1 MQGRLFVLPLLLLWG
16 AKNLASTIIHRVT
29 ADMPITK
36 KIRSDLI
43 LIRKIS
49 SAMAKRIIAI
59 VIITS
64 QRSVKSILKSLHNH
78 FTIIPYLM

>member
-1 MQGRLFVLPLLLLWG
+1 MGQVQGWLFALPLLLLRG
-16 AKNLASTIIHRVT
+16 AKNLASTTIHKVT

-49 SAMAKRIIAI
+49 NAMANIIVAI
-59 VIITS
+59 AIITS
-64 QRSVKSILKSLHNH
+64 QRCVKSIL
-78 FTIIPYLM
+78 

>member
-1 MQGRLFVLPLLLLWG
+1 
-16 AKNLASTIIHRVT
+16 
-29 ADMPITK
+29 MPITK

-64 QRSVKSILKSLHNH
+64 QRSVKSIL
-78 FTIIPYLM
+78 

>member
-1 MQGRLFVLPLLLLWG
+1 LPLLFLWG
-16 AKNLASTIIHRVT
+16 AKNLASTTIHKVT

-36 KIRSDLI
+36 KIRGDLI

-49 SAMAKRIIAI
+49 SAMAKRIVAI

-64 QRSVKSILKSLHNH
+64 QRCIKSILESLHH
-78 FTIIPYLM
+78 FMAIPYLM

>member
-1 MQGRLFVLPLLLLWG
+1 MQGWLFALPLLLLWG
-16 AKNLASTIIHRVT
+16 AKNLASTTIHKVT

-49 SAMAKRIIAI
+49 NAMANRIVAIAI
-59 VIITS
+59 ITN
-64 QRSVKSILKSLHNH
+64 QRCVKSIL
-78 FTIIPYLM
+78 

>member
-1 MQGRLFVLPLLLLWG
+1 MGQVQGWLFALPLLLLWG
-16 AKNLASTIIHRVT
+16 AKNLASTTIHNVT

-49 SAMAKRIIAI
+49 NAMANRIVAIAI
-59 VIITS
+59 ITN
-64 QRSVKSILKSLHNH
+64 QRCVKSIL
-78 FTIIPYLM
+78 

>member
-1 MQGRLFVLPLLLLWG
+1 VQGWLFALPLLLRWG
-16 AKNLASTIIHRVT
+16 AKNLASTTIHKVT

-49 SAMAKRIIAI
+49 NAMANRIVAIAI
-59 VIITS
+59 ITN
-64 QRSVKSILKSLHNH
+64 QRCVKSIL
-78 FTIIPYLM
+78 

>member
-1 MQGRLFVLPLLLLWG
+1 VQGWLFALPLLLVWG
-16 AKNLASTIIHRVT
+16 AKNLASTTIHKVT

-49 SAMAKRIIAI
+49 NAMANIIVAI
-59 VIITS
+59 AIITS
-64 QRSVKSILKSLHNH
+64 QRCVKSIL
-78 FTIIPYLM
+78 

>member
-1 MQGRLFVLPLLLLWG
+1 VQGWLFALPLLLLWG
-16 AKNLASTIIHRVT
+16 AKNLASTTIHNVT

-49 SAMAKRIIAI
+49 NAMANRIVAIAI
-59 VIITS
+59 ITN
-64 QRSVKSILKSLHNH
+64 QRCVKSIL
-78 FTIIPYLM
+78 

>member
-1 MQGRLFVLPLLLLWG
+1 VQGGLFALPLLFFLSG
-16 AKNLASTIIHRVT
+16 AKNLASTTIHKVI

-49 SAMAKRIIAI
+49 SAMAKRIVAIA
-59 VIITS
+59 IITS
-64 QRSVKSILKSLHNH
+64 QRCVRSIL
-78 FTIIPYLM
+78 

>member
-1 MQGRLFVLPLLLLWG
+1 MITYGTDAGPALCIATPLALG
-16 AKNLASTIIHRVT
+16 GNVASTIIHRVT

-64 QRSVKSILKSLHNH
+64 QRSVKSIL
-78 FTIIPYLM
+78 

>member
-1 MQGRLFVLPLLLLWG
+1 VQGWLFALPLLLLWG
-16 AKNLASTIIHRVT
+16 AKNLASTTIHKVT

-49 SAMAKRIIAI
+49 NAMANRIVAIAI
-59 VIITS
+59 ITN
-64 QRSVKSILKSLHNH
+64 QRCVKSIL
-78 FTIIPYLM
+78 